1 MNYFDSTL
9 FKYIDLCLR
18 KFMEA
23 KDLLENFFENIHF
36 LQWIKKYLNLKDKP
50 NPHEIEFYNRD
61 IMEIIP
67 MQLGLI

>member
-1 MNYFDSTL
+1 MNYFDSAV

-36 LQWIKKYLNLKDKP
+36 LQ
-50 NPHEIEFYNRD
+50 
-61 IMEIIP
+61 
-67 MQLGLI
+67 